1 MWQRMQI
8 DDDVEYATQF
18 YAVIE
23 LLQIHAIERQIGS
36 SAEAPHRL
44 DDGLLRDI
52 DAENM
57 ICPAPREEIRPVTG
71 TTRRI
76 QDSLPARKRG
86 HERIELRMLGVAR
99 KQGIILQGEP
109 FSRTDHHKV
118 HKRANDGP
126 RAIRS
131 RRTTKN

>member
-1 MWQRMQI
+1 
-8 DDDVEYATQF
+8 
-18 YAVIE
+18 
-23 LLQIHAIERQIGS
+23 
-36 SAEAPHRL
+36 
-44 DDGLLRDI
+44 
-52 DAENM
+52 
-57 ICPAPREEIRPVTG
+57 
-71 TTRRI
+71 
-76 QDSLPARKRG
+76 
-86 HERIELRMLGVAR
+86 LRMLGVAR